1 MPSAPQL
8 DPQAVP
14 ELVSAV
20 RRAIVIVRYE
30 WLGVR
35 IGGQHAS
42 MKGLWPTLL
51 VTAAVVFGCFFVI
64 GRRGSG
70 LTSGH
75 EPSSALG
82 ALPRAAIP
90 GGLRGGSPIVGSLPS
105 RVAKHASSSGAL
117 AQSATAGGESSA
129 AISARSL
136 ADASHTLASVSAPAA
151 AVQTVPA
158 EAPAPVT
165 PSREYS
171 SASGHPSNS
180 GGGSHSPSSGGS
192 FDRSE

>member
-1 MPSAPQL
+1 M
-8 DPQAVP
+8 P
-14 ELVSAV
+14 ELVSGV

-75 EPSSALG
+75 EPSSAQG

-105 RVAKHASSSGAL
+105 RVAKQASSSPP
-117 AQSATAGGESSA
+117 AQTATANGESSA
-129 AISARSL
+129 AISTRPL
-136 ADASHTLASVSAPAA
+136 ADASPTLASVSTPTAGA
-151 AVQTVPA
+151 QTAPA
-158 EAPAPVT
+158 EAPAPVAQ
-165 PSREYS
+165 SHEHS
-171 SASGHPSNS
+171 SASVQPSNS